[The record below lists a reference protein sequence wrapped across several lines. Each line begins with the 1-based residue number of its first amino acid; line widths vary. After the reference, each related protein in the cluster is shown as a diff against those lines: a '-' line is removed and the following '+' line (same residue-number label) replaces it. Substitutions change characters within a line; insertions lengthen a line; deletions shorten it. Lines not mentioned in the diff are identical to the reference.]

1 MYLTELFL
9 IFLSVPLVWLWLDS
23 MRVKEVARYRAAQI
37 CQRYQLQILD
47 DTVHLT
53 QLKVVHKQGRFRL
66 KRRYGFEFTHNDGR
80 RYSGYIVLINRQLV
94 ETYMDA
100 YSIDDIGE

>member
-9 IFLSVPLVWLWLDS
+9 IFLSAPLIWLWLDS
-23 MRVKEVARYRAAQI
+23 MRIKEIARLRAAQI

-53 QLKVVHKQGRFRL
+53 QFKVVIQSGQLRLRRRF
-66 KRRYGFEFTHNDGR
+66 GFEFTNNDGR
-80 RYSGYIVLINRQLV
+80 RYAGYIVLLNRQLI

-100 YSIDDIGE
+100 YTVDDLDG